1 MRFLS
6 WVTAATAGT
15 AAVAILGVSPVAAQ
29 SSPSVDATI
38 DRAVAAWS
46 KVRTVRGTFEQTVT
60 NPLTGS
66 SATAHGE
73 FAQERPNRLS
83 IRFSKPDS
91 GAIVSD
97 GKYIWVYLPS
107 SAPGQ
112 VIKRPATD
120 QGSMPIDLTGQFLDT
135 PKSRYDISPAGTRT
149 VDGHPAHALSL
160 VAKRGASSPVLK
172 ATVWVDDDD
181 ALIREF
187 ESTEQS
193 GVVRH
198 VRLTAL
204 ELNAPVSKDAFVF
217 AVPKG
222 ARIIDQTR

>member
-1 MRFLS
+1 MTIRSL
-6 WVTAATAGT
+6 
-15 AAVAILGVSPVAAQ
+15 VAAAAWASLAAASLTARAAHAQ
-29 SSPSVDATI
+29 SVDATI
-38 DRAVAAWS
+38 DRAVAAWA
-46 KVRTVRGTFEQTVT
+46 KVRTVRGNFDQTVT

-83 IRFSKPDS
+83 IRFNPPDS
-91 GAIVSD
+91 GAIVAD
-97 GKYIWVYLPS
+97 GRYLWIYLPT

-112 VIKRPATD
+112 VIKRSATD
-120 QGSMPIDLTGQFLDT
+120 RGAVPIDITGQFLDA
-135 PKSRYDISPAGTRT
+135 PKSKYDISAAGTRT
-149 VDGHPAHALSL
+149 VDGHPAHGLAL
-160 VAKRGASSPVLK
+160 VAKSAAASPTVK

-181 ALIREF
+181 AIIREF

-198 VRLTAL
+198 IKLTSL
-204 ELNAPVSKDAFVF
+204 ELNGPVSRNLFAF

-222 ARIIDQTR
+222 AKVVDQTR